1 MQVGALRS
9 EIEGIEG
16 KVSGGF
22 QSYEQIQMGMKRENS

>member
-22 QSYEQIQMGMKRENS
+22 QSYEQMGLKRENS